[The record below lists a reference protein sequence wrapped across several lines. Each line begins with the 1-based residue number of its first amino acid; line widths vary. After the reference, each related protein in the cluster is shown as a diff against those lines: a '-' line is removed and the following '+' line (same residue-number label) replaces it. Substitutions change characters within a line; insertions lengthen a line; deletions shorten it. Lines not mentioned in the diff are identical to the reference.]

1 MRVFRSPVLASL
13 ALAVAAL
20 TLAPQVAQA
29 QWQWRDAQGRVT
41 VSDRPPPS
49 DVPASAVISR
59 PAPANA
65 SAVPTARSVTNSSAG
80 GNAVMA
86 SNSAGSGKDPALEAT
101 RNKNMEE
108 AAEKKRMEEEKAMLA
123 KRDNCSRAKG
133 QAMSIENGHRMTRMN
148 AQGEREHL
156 DDKGRAEELAR
167 TREVI
172 ASSCN

>member
-1 MRVFRSPVLASL
+1 MAL
-13 ALAVAAL
+13 ALAAL
-20 TLAPQVAQA
+20 TLAPQEAQA

-59 PAPANA
+59 PTAGMSTTGAMPTSRPA
-65 SAVPTARSVTNSSAG
+65 TTAG
-80 GNAVMA
+80 GNTVMA

-101 RNKNMEE
+101 RKKNMEE
-108 AAEKKRMEEEKAMLA
+108 AAEKKRMDEEKAMLA

-133 QAMSIENGHRMTRMN
+133 QALSIENGHRMTRIN

-172 ASSCN
+172 SSSCN

>member
-1 MRVFRSPVLASL
+1 MAL
-13 ALAVAAL
+13 ALVAL
-20 TLAPQVAQA
+20 TLTPQDAQA

-59 PAPANA
+59 PTAGMSTTGAIPTSRPAATA
-65 SAVPTARSVTNSSAG
+65 SASAG
-80 GNAVMA
+80 GNTVMA
-86 SNSAGSGKDPALEAT
+86 STSPGSGKDPALEAT
-101 RNKNMEE
+101 RKKNMEE
-108 AAEKKRMEEEKAMLA
+108 AAEKKRMDEEKAMLA
-123 KRDNCSRAKG
+123 KRDNCSRARG
-133 QAMSIENGHRMTRMN
+133 QALSIETGQRMTRIN

-172 ASSCN
+172 SSSCN

>member
-1 MRVFRSPVLASL
+1 M
-13 ALAVAAL
+13 ALAMAAL
-20 TLAPQVAQA
+20 TLVPQEAQA
-29 QWQWRDAQGRVT
+29 QWQWRDAQGRIT

-59 PAPANA
+59 PAPSNA
-65 SAVPTARSVTNSSAG
+65 GAAPTARATTTSSSAG

-86 SNSAGSGKDPALEAT
+86 STSPGSGKDPALEAT
-101 RNKNMEE
+101 RKKNMEE
-108 AAEKKRMEEEKAMLA
+108 ASEKKRMDEEKAMLA

-133 QAMSIENGHRMTRMN
+133 QALSIENGHRMTRIN

-167 TREVI
+167 TRDII

>member
-1 MRVFRSPVLASL
+1 MAL
-13 ALAVAAL
+13 ALAAL
-20 TLAPQVAQA
+20 TLVPQEAQA
-29 QWQWRDAQGRVT
+29 QWQWRDAQGRIT

-59 PAPANA
+59 PTAGMSTTGAIPTSRPAA
-65 SAVPTARSVTNSSAG
+65 TASAG
-80 GNAVMA
+80 GNAAMA

-101 RNKNMEE
+101 RQKNMEE
-108 AAEKKRMEEEKAMLA
+108 AAEKKRMDEEKAMLT

-133 QAMSIENGHRMTRMN
+133 QALSIENGHRMTRIN

-172 ASSCN
+172 SSSCN